1 MVWERNSQ
9 TRLKEAQGLARRLKV
24 FRTNAFVAK
33 GFPREYLKRLH
44 KAGDIQ
50 RLGRGLY
57 AAKTFDGDHNQTLL
71 EVSKFFPQ
79 GVMCL
84 MTALR
89 FHDIG
94 TQSPFEVWLAI
105 PSNKNLPKTAKA
117 PIRFFRF
124 SDATYMFGVEE
135 HKVAGGVIRVYSA
148 SKTVADCFKYRNKF
162 GLDVAVE
169 ALRDGWRGHKF
180 TMQELTEAADVCRV
194 RRVMQP
200 YMEMLS

>member
-1 MVWERNSQ
+1 MVWKRNSQ
-9 TRLKEAQGLARRLKV
+9 TCFKEAQGLARRLKI
-24 FRTNAFVAK
+24 FRTNAFVAE

-57 AAKTFDGDHNQTLL
+57 AAKTFDGDNNQTLL
-71 EVSKFFPQ
+71 EVAQFFPQ
-79 GVMCL
+79 GVLCL

-117 PIRFFRF
+117 PVRFFRF
-124 SDATYMFGVEE
+124 SKVAYTFGIEE
-135 HKVAGGVIRVYSA
+135 HKVSGGVIRVYSPA
-148 SKTVADCFKYRNKF
+148 KTVADCFKYRNKF

-169 ALRDGWRGHKF
+169 ALRDGWRNKKF
-180 TMQELTEAADVCRV
+180 TMNELDKAAAACRV
-194 RRVMQP
+194 QRVMQP
-200 YMEMLS
+200 YMEMLT